1 MADQSRQTVLVI
13 DDSPDIHQIVT
24 VRLRA
29 EDVKLIHAFGAIE
42 GLAMLRAN
50 HVDLV
55 LLDLDMPGTDG
66 MTLFREIRADHELVA
81 VPVIFLTGTVDV
93 SVKVQAFDLGAIDYV
108 TKPFD
113 AVELRARVRAALRT
127 KHYYDLLAR
136 KAQLDAVTGLWNRA
150 YFDTRLANAIA
161 DADRHEH
168 PVALIMVDVDH
179 FKNVNDTYGHP
190 FGDMTLRRVGES
202 LAEGLR
208 PSDVL
213 CRYGGE
219 EFGIVLGDTTTEE
232 AQQAAERLRMHLMVL
247 GLECRNEPVPLTA
260 SFGVAGSDLLGE
272 DEPLTGERL
281 VKMAD
286 DALYEAKHTGRD
298 RVCVWSS
305 SAIAKTP
312 AKATLR
318 HAS

>member
-1 MADQSRQTVLVI
+1 MLEPLRQTVLVI

-29 EDVKLIHAFGAIE
+29 EDVNLLHAFSAAE
-42 GLAMLRAN
+42 GIFMLRQQP
-50 HVDLV
+50 VDLV

-66 MTLFREIRADHELVA
+66 MTLFREIRADRELVS

-150 YFDTRLANAIA
+150 YFDSRMASAIA
-161 DADRHEH
+161 DADRHDH
-168 PVALIMVDVDH
+168 PLSVMMVDIDH
-179 FKNVNDTYGHP
+179 FKTFNDTYGHP
-190 FGDMTLRRVGES
+190 FGDLTLRRVGAS
-202 LAEGLR
+202 LTEGLR
-208 PSDVL
+208 PSDVI

-219 EFGIVLGDTTTEE
+219 EFVIILADTSSEE
-232 AQQAAERLRMHLMVL
+232 ALQTAERLRLHLMVL
-247 GLECRNEPVPLTA
+247 GLECRGEPVTLTA
-260 SFGVAGSDLLGE
+260 SFGVAGSDQLGP
-272 DEPLTGERL
+272 DEPITSERL
-281 VKMAD
+281 VAMAD
-286 DALYEAKHTGRD
+286 AALYDAKQSGRD
-298 RVCVWSS
+298 RVSL
-305 SAIAKTP
+305 ATP
-312 AKATLR
+312 TAVETPR
-318 HAS
+318 